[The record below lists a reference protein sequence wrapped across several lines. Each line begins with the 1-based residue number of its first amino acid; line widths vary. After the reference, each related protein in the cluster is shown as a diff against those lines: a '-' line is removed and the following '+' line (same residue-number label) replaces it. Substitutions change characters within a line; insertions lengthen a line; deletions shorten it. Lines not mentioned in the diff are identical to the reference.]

1 MRMDVSEMIMM
12 MFGWIVW
19 EEDELDGHKG
29 GWYDGNFNDVREM
42 LVDITIGNEVH
53 EAM

>member
-1 MRMDVSEMIMM
+1 MMRMDVSEMIMM
-12 MFGWIVW
+12 MLW
-19 EEDELDGHKG
+19 LDCMRRG
-29 GWYDGNFNDVREM
+29 YDGNFNDVREM